1 MSNKDVVLHAIGKTK
16 VISIIRGIE
25 SRDILEVISSLYAGG
40 IRCLEITMNTPGA
53 LAMITEARASKDILV
68 GAGTV
73 LSVDDAK
80 RAIDAGAQ
88 FVLAPCLNVEVIKCC
103 LDRDVLPIPGI
114 FTPTEMLLAHNSG
127 AELLKIFPAGSV
139 GPQFIKDLLGSFC
152 RYEAPSCWWGI
163 PREHSGLHTGRSLC
177 CGSGFFPSKPIL
189 GKEKGF
195 YDHSPEGR
203 TVYCPGTHKI
213 ISCLA

>member
-25 SRDILEVISSLYAGG
+25 SRDCLEVISALYAGG

-53 LAMITEARASKDILV
+53 LAMITEARESKDILV

-73 LSVDDAK
+73 LSVDDAT

-88 FVLAPCLNVEVIKCC
+88 FVLAPCLDVEVIRCC

-127 AELLKIFPAGSV
+127 AELLKVFPAGSV
-139 GPQFIKDLLGSFC
+139 GPQYIKDLLGPFAGMRLLPVGGVSLENTAAFISAGSYAVGVGSFL
-152 RYEAPSCWWGI
+152 ANPSLAKQKDFATI
-163 PREHSGLHTGRSLC
+163 RQRSEQ
-177 CGSGFFPSKPIL
+177 FIA
-189 GKEKGF
+189 
-195 YDHSPEGR
+195 
-203 TVYCPGTHKI
+203 
-213 ISCLA
+213 LAQSR